1 MSIAAIRMCKN
12 QLPIDGGAV
21 KARTTTTKVSASE
34 LALRQRFA
42 ALARGLA
49 GARAGDVT
57 GIHQSRVA
65 TRRLREALPLVTAGG
80 PGRKLERTI
89 RRLTRALGPVREL
102 DVALQTLDELE
113 QTDVSREAIACLRQL
128 MASER
133 HTLHAE
139 AVKAI
144 DRADLERLRRK
155 VMTKVAATD
164 AESARAQLAR
174 AQRRAARRGERL
186 RAAIDNAAGIYL
198 PDRLHQV
205 RIAAKKLRYA
215 VEMVR
220 PRASVARSGRA
231 ATRSL
236 RSTAGQLA
244 ALKKAQD
251 LLGRMHDLEVL
262 MARTRAVQATSQAPS
277 LKLSGELDQLVRRL
291 EMECRLLHGHYM
303 AERSQLLEICER
315 VERHASR
322 AA

>member
-1 MSIAAIRMCKN
+1 M
-12 QLPIDGGAV
+12 Q
-21 KARTTTTKVSASE
+21 ARTTATKVSASQ

-42 ALARGLA
+42 ALARGLT

-65 TRRLREALPLVTAGG
+65 TRRLREALPLVASGSAS
-80 PGRKLERTI
+80 RKLERTI

-113 QTDVSREAIACLRQL
+113 QTDVPRGAIACLRQL
-128 MASER
+128 IASER
-133 HTLHAE
+133 HTMHAE

-144 DRADLERLRRK
+144 DRADLERLRQNL
-155 VMTKVAATD
+155 MTGAAAA
-164 AESARAQLAR
+164 AEPARAHLAR
-174 AQRRAARRGERL
+174 AQQRAARRAERL
-186 RAAIDNAAGIYL
+186 RVAIDNAAGIYL
-198 PDRLHQV
+198 PERLHQV

-215 VEMVR
+215 IEMVR
-220 PRASVARSGRA
+220 PGASVARTGRP

-236 RSTAGQLA
+236 RSTSGQLA

-262 MARTRAVQATSQAPS
+262 IARTRAVQATSQALS

-303 AERSQLLEICER
+303 ASRAQLVEICDR
-315 VERHASR
+315 VEKHASR